1 MARSDDAQHDL
12 DDLGALLRVHR
23 KKARLTGVEA
33 ARRAGFTQ
41 SKLSKIENGVLLPS
55 PDDVRRLTTALDMD
69 SVAAAHALELI
80 DRLQDDPAARRIV
93 IRRGA
98 LTEHTALLAKFGD
111 ADCVVAA
118 DPAVVPDWLRTRE
131 YLLAATGP
139 LSERNIRA
147 AMALLRKRK
156 RLMAT
161 PGLRFEFFVFESALG
176 THVGSARI
184 MSDQMLELSS
194 VGERHPDVVVRVI
207 LGRTTV
213 TPALLHGFEV
223 HGDQQVVLTLMPGI
237 VVITSEDDVQ
247 PFRRM
252 VAALRACALSK
263 DASRR
268 RLRHFGLAYRSNALT
283 EKFAS

>member
-12 DDLGALLRVHR
+12 DDLGVLLRVHR
-23 KKARLTGVEA
+23 KKARLTGTEA

-55 PDDVRRLTTALDMD
+55 PEDVRRLTTALGMD
-69 SVAAAHALELI
+69 SGTAAHALELI
-80 DRLQDDPAARRIV
+80 DRLQDDSAARRIV
-93 IRRGA
+93 VRRGA
-98 LTEHTALLAKFGD
+98 LTEHTALLAKFSD
-111 ADCVVAA
+111 YVVAA

-131 YLLAATGP
+131 YLLAAAGP
-139 LSERNIRA
+139 LSERNTRTA
-147 AMALLRKRK
+147 TALVRKRQ

-161 PGLRFEFFVFESALG
+161 PGLRFEFFVFESALR
-176 THVGSARI
+176 THVGSAQI
-184 MSDQMLELSS
+184 MSKQMLELSEI
-194 VGERHPDVVVRVI
+194 GERHPDVVVRVVP
-207 LGRTTV
+207 RRPAV

-223 HGDQQVVLTLMPGI
+223 HGDQRVVLTLMPGV
-237 VVITSEDDVQ
+237 VVITSEDDVL

-252 VAALRACALSK
+252 VTSLRACALSE

-268 RLRHFGLAYRSNALT
+268 CLRRFGLAYRSNALT